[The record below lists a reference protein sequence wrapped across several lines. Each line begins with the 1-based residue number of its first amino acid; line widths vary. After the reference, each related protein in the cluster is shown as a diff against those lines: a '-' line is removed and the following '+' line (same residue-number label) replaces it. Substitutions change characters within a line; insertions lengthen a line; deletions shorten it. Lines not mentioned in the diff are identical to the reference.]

1 MSPGGFLPVAPR
13 PFEDELLSSWQGRI
27 ACRYDLCADDLSQR
41 LEVAPHDRPIGF
53 WGRDFAPGSA
63 VVSAWARACRVS
75 EERVRDMA
83 LSTRRRPVG
92 LYVWGEGGAVGAMRR
107 PVCPACLDE
116 DADAGLD
123 HHIRRTWALVES
135 CLCDRHGRFLSETC
149 AHCPS
154 LLGFRFRN
162 RGGARLVCIQCQI
175 AVRDLAAASDAAS
188 SGIQGFFRMLSS
200 VFSES
205 NDSFPSTAS
214 AALRAARLLWAPPRA
229 RGRSRQDPLCSAR
242 RLRRSLSA
250 TDWSGPGLERA
261 LGDGLPGVADGDAP
275 WRRATPR
282 SRRRHAEL
290 GFRAVHARPTGGM
303 DGRRPPGVSR
313 PFGSRCRGRTR
324 SSSGS
329 AAARPRGVP
338 EARRH
343 HFGQRGVAKFARRP
357 SRRAAANARSAHEPR
372 ARLGARAA
380 GPSETRRLGLT
391 RSTPSRRSKS
401 RDLGFGG
408 PAIQGLESID
418 LAAKSTGKSTVGE
431 PQFIGLLCIEIQAF
445 LYCTISGLSHNFP
458 DWRRV

>member
-229 RGRSRQDPLCSAR
+229 RGRSRTPYVARVASDVPCPPRTGAAQDWSEPLATASLGWRMVTLLGVAQ
-242 RLRRSLSA
+242 LLDFGGATRSL
-250 TDWSGPGLERA
+250 
-261 LGDGLPGVADGDAP
+261 
-275 WRRATPR
+275 
-282 SRRRHAEL
+282 
-290 GFRAVHARPTGGM
+290 
-303 DGRRPPGVSR
+303 
-313 PFGSRCRGRTR
+313 
-324 SSSGS
+324 GS
-329 AAARPRGVP
+329 APFTLDQLAEWTGEDRP
-338 EARRH
+338 E
-343 HFGQRGVAKFARRP
+343 
-357 SRRAAANARSAHEPR
+357 SRARSAR
-372 ARLGARAA
+372 AVAVGPALRLGAPPRA
-380 GPSETRRLGLT
+380 PEEYRRLADTILA
-391 RSTPSRRSKS
+391 SEEWQNSRADPPAAR
-401 RDLGFGG
+401 RRTLG
-408 PAIQGLESID
+408 ALMNRALD
-418 LAAKSTGKSTVGE
+418 
-431 PQFIGLLCIEIQAF
+431 
-445 LYCTISGLSHNFP
+445 
-458 DWRRV
+458 